1 MDNYISFKE
10 YSGSVNV
17 EYKYSL
23 NEDYVVK
30 VETVGDLV
38 SSEIISRRESP
49 LKLLGL
55 FNKYLLED

>member
-17 EYKYSL
+17 EYKYAL
-23 NEDYVVK
+23 DEDYVVK

-38 SSEIISRRESP
+38 SSKIISRRESP